1 MTDAIFSKNAFLRKM
16 GPKKVIREGK
26 NADGEQNQPLILQ
39 RKDTTPLR
47 RRSSYGVTLSY
58 HDLCTRQRDSAPH
71 GASKR
76 TKKEQEPS
84 VKRRRI
90 LRKKVLKKEYVLDE
104 RQDDF
109 KKKSPTYGR
118 RIMSDGGRC
127 WYGVDTVFGR
137 CWYGVGVDYQRIR
150 GVFVHQYSHNQVV
163 MWCF

>member
-104 RQDDF
+104 RTVAV
-109 KKKSPTYGR
+109 SCPT
-118 RIMSDGGRC
+118 
-127 WYGVDTVFGR
+127 VD
-137 CWYGVGVDYQRIR
+137 GVGTVLIR
-150 GVFVHQYSHNQVV
+150 CLDGVGTVLVLTISVLGVYLYNKPHIARGLCEVFNT
-163 MWCF
+163 F